1 MDVHAYAAKIVLVPL
16 WILVLKKY
24 ACNALKV
31 GNFGTKLKAKI
42 VLV

>member
-1 MDVHAYAAKIVLVPL
+1 MDVHAYAAKIVPVPL
-16 WILVLKKY
+16 WIPVLKKY
-24 ACNALKV
+24 ALHAFKV